1 MPLDN
6 DGDCSLTELI
16 SSILDHIPNLLSFKS
31 KWSSIRVKLANLNTQ
46 LSDIAASSSSNQ
58 LALDLLLSARE
69 TLHAAASVAAR
80 CEGPNLSEG
89 KLKTHSDVDSV
100 MARLDRHVKDAE
112 VLIKSGLLNETVS
125 ILSKK
130 EAAARNLVIQLQIG
144 KPESKNSTMES
155 LLREDDKN
163 VMISI
168 AQGLVPVLVRLLDS
182 CSLSMKEK
190 VVVVIS
196 RISTV
201 ESSKHVLIAEGL
213 SLLNHLL
220 RVLESGSGF

>member
-16 SSILDHIPNLLSFKS
+16 SSILDRIPNLLSFKS
-31 KWSSIRVKLANLNTQ
+31 KWSSIRVKLADLNTH
-46 LSDIAASSSSNQ
+46 LSDIPASSSSNQ

-69 TLHAAASVAAR
+69 TLHNASSVAAR
-80 CEGPNLSEG
+80 CEGPSLSERN
-89 KLKTHSDVDSV
+89 LNTQSDVDSV
-100 MARLDRHVKDAE
+100 MARLDRHVKDAD
-112 VLIKSGLLNETVS
+112 
-125 ILSKK
+125 
-130 EAAARNLVIQLQIG
+130 EAAARNLVIRLQIG
-144 KPESKNSTMES
+144 EPKSKNSAIES

-168 AQGLVPVLVRLLDS
+168 VQGVVLVQVRLLDS

-190 VVVVIS
+190 VVAVIS

-213 SLLNHLL
+213 NHLL

>member
-1 MPLDN
+1 
-6 DGDCSLTELI
+6 
-16 SSILDHIPNLLSFKS
+16 
-31 KWSSIRVKLANLNTQ
+31 
-46 LSDIAASSSSNQ
+46 
-58 LALDLLLSARE
+58 
-69 TLHAAASVAAR
+69 
-80 CEGPNLSEG
+80 
-89 KLKTHSDVDSV
+89 

-112 VLIKSGLLNETVS
+112 VLIKSGLLNEIVS

-130 EAAARNLVIQLQIG
+130 EAAARNLVIRLQIG
-144 KPESKNSTMES
+144 EPESKNSTIES

-168 AQGLVPVLVRLLDS
+168 AQGVVPVLVRLLDS

-201 ESSKHVLIAEGL
+201 ESSKYVLIAEGL

>member
-6 DGDCSLTELI
+6 DGDCSLTKLI

-58 LALDLLLSARE
+58 LALDLLSARE

-80 CEGPNLSEG
+80 CEGPNLFEG

-112 VLIKSGLLNETVS
+112 VLIKRGLLNEIVS

-168 AQGLVPVLVRLLDS
+168 AQGIVPVLVRLLDS
-182 CSLSMKEK
+182 CNLSMKEK

>member
-16 SSILDHIPNLLSFKS
+16 SSILDRIPNLLSFKS
-31 KWSSIRVKLANLNTQ
+31 KWSSIRVKLADLNTH
-46 LSDIAASSSSNQ
+46 LSDIPASSSSNQ

-69 TLHAAASVAAR
+69 TLHNASSVAAR
-80 CEGPNLSEG
+80 CEGPSLSERN
-89 KLKTHSDVDSV
+89 LNTQSDVDSV
-100 MARLDRHVKDAE
+100 MARLDRHVKDAD
-112 VLIKSGLLNETVS
+112 VLDQKP
-125 ILSKK
+125 
-130 EAAARNLVIQLQIG
+130 AARNLVIRLQIG
-144 KPESKNSTMES
+144 EPKSKNSAIES

-168 AQGLVPVLVRLLDS
+168 VQGVVLVQVRLLDS

-190 VVVVIS
+190 VVAVIS

-213 SLLNHLL
+213 NHLL

>member
-1 MPLDN
+1 MVLDPRQTR
-6 DGDCSLTELI
+6 D
-16 SSILDHIPNLLSFKS
+16 
-31 KWSSIRVKLANLNTQ
+31 LNTH
-46 LSDIAASSSSNQ
+46 LSDIPASSSSNQ

-69 TLHAAASVAAR
+69 TLHNASSVAAR
-80 CEGPNLSEG
+80 CEGPSLSERN
-89 KLKTHSDVDSV
+89 LNTQSDVDSV
-100 MARLDRHVKDAE
+100 MARLDRHVKDAD
-112 VLIKSGLLNETVS
+112 VLIKST
-125 ILSKK
+125 
-130 EAAARNLVIQLQIG
+130 AARNLVIRLQIG
-144 KPESKNSTMES
+144 EPKSKNSAIES

-168 AQGLVPVLVRLLDS
+168 VQGVVLVQVRLLDS

-190 VVVVIS
+190 VVAVIS

-213 SLLNHLL
+213 NHLL

>member
-1 MPLDN
+1 
-6 DGDCSLTELI
+6 
-16 SSILDHIPNLLSFKS
+16 
-31 KWSSIRVKLANLNTQ
+31 
-46 LSDIAASSSSNQ
+46 

-69 TLHAAASVAAR
+69 TLHNASSVAAR
-80 CEGPNLSEG
+80 CEGPSLSERN
-89 KLKTHSDVDSV
+89 LNTQSDVDSV
-100 MARLDRHVKDAE
+100 MARLDRHVKDADSSQRNR
-112 VLIKSGLLNETVS
+112 KSSLLNEIVS
-125 ILSKK
+125 ISSKK
-130 EAAARNLVIQLQIG
+130 EAAARNLVIRLQIG
-144 KPESKNSTMES
+144 EPKSKNSAIES

-168 AQGLVPVLVRLLDS
+168 VQGVVLVQVRLLDS

-190 VVVVIS
+190 VVAVIS

-213 SLLNHLL
+213 NHLL